1 MKIMYKEFDSAKQL
15 VNVAL
20 DLNSLTDEQL
30 QKLIDL
36 SELLKSDNI
45 HQNENYKI
53 EEENE
58 DNLENTTQDLSKI
71 DIFENISK

>member
-45 HQNENYKI
+45 H
-53 EEENE
+53 
-58 DNLENTTQDLSKI
+58 
-71 DIFENISK
+71 